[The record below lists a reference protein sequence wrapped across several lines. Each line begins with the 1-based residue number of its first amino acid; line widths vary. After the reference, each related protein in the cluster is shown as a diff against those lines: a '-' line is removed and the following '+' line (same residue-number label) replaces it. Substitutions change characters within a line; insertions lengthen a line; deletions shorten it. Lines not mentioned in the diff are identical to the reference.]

1 MPSNEQVARL
11 IRNFSAKSQYLDTF
25 KARTGKAVSTTTK
38 TLTDGAGTDR
48 VWVTPFDGRPAQAVY
63 GAHMVSR
70 VDIPVLVGRTVDGEY
85 EIIKLLYGEAVS
97 VYGAGASRLVAPRA
111 EPGSDNTPV
120 IARRLKPGRITTS
133 DLGGLNVYI
142 EPFQHP
148 GGFYAGGDLLLTAP
162 STSSK
167 KAWIAVYVDILTNTA
182 ASKQGTEYTLAY
194 PMTPQTAAEVLLPL
208 TAAPVAAVVLK
219 QGQTAI
225 TALVD
230 LERYSG
236 SGTAVIDLG
245 YWRTGTL
252 YSFPTVP
259 TTMSIPYHQPANHQT
274 VIYGE
279 LTVSNEFVVQGE
291 VILRDWNAA

>member
-1 MPSNEQVARL
+1 MPNNEQVARR
-11 IRNFSAKSQYLDTF
+11 IRKFAAAAQYLDTF
-25 KARTGKAVSTTTK
+25 KARTGKQVSTTTK

-85 EIIKLLYGEAVS
+85 EIVKLLYGEAVAT
-97 VYGAGASRLVAPRA
+97 YGAGASRLVAPRA

-120 IARRLKPGRITTS
+120 IARRLKPGRLTTS
-133 DLGGLNVYI
+133 DLGGLYVYI

-148 GGFYAGGDLLLTAP
+148 GGYYAGGDLLLTAP
-162 STSSK
+162 STPSK

-182 ASKQGTEYTLAY
+182 ASKQGTEYALAY
-194 PMTPQTAAEVLLPL
+194 PMTPTTAAEVLLPL

-230 LERYSG
+230 LDRYTG

-245 YWRTGTL
+245 YWRTGVM
-252 YSFPTVP
+252 YSFPTQPRVI
-259 TTMSIPYHQPANHQT
+259 SIPYHIPTDHEAVWHGAVAVEST
-274 VIYGE
+274 LTIDGE
-279 LTVSNEFVVQGE
+279 MIFAG
-291 VILRDWNAA
+291 A